1 MRQVV
6 TFLLDETRFGLPLPA
21 VERVVPAPW
30 ITPLPKAP
38 AVVLG
43 IFDLQ
48 GKAIPAV
55 SLRRRFGLPERPI
68 ELTDR
73 FIVAHTGRRPVAL
86 HVDAVAGVVECSDEE
101 IVVPDSIAPGI
112 GHVSGVALLDDGLL
126 LIQDLGAVLSLE
138 EDQVLARALE
148 DGA

>member
-1 MRQVV
+1 MGQVV
-6 TFLLDETRFGLPLPA
+6 TFLLDETRFGLPLAA
-21 VERVVPAPW
+21 VERVVHAPW

-38 AVVLG
+38 TVVLG

-73 FIVAHTGRRPVAL
+73 LIVAHTGRRLVAL
-86 HVDAVAGVVECSDEE
+86 HVDAVAGVVDCPDNE
-101 IVVPDSIAPGI
+101 IVAPDSIAPGI

-126 LIQDLGAVLSLE
+126 LIQDLGAVLSLDE
-138 EDQVLARALE
+138 EQALQQALE
-148 DGA
+148 GSA